1 MSERGKAGTRGPAE
15 MRSLKITPDFVRTAD
30 GSVFL
35 ELGGT
40 RVLCSAQLINGVPG
54 WRRGSGA
61 GWVTAEYS
69 LLPSSTR
76 ERTPRE
82 AVRGKQGG
90 RTIEIQRFI
99 GRSLRT
105 VVDLEALGERT
116 VYVDCDVVEADGGT
130 RCAAVSG
137 GYVALHLALKRAVD
151 NRLLRALPLNDS
163 VAAVSV
169 GVVGGMPVVDLEYE
183 EDCVAEV
190 DMNVVMTGNERLLE
204 VQATAE
210 TEPFERHVLEELL
223 DLAQTGIAQIKEA
236 QMEVVAR
243 AYANVAGGTSRP

>member
-1 MSERGKAGTRGPAE
+1 
-15 MRSLKITPDFVRTAD
+15 MRSLTITPDFVRTAD

-40 RVLCSAQLINGVPG
+40 RVLCSAQLVNGVPG

-116 VYVDCDVVEADGGT
+116 VYIDCDVVEADGGT

-151 NRLLRALPLNDS
+151 NRLLRTLPLNDS

-190 DMNVVMTGNERLLE
+190 DMNVVMTGNGRLLE

-210 TEPFERHVLEELL
+210 TEPFERHVLDELL
-223 DLAQTGIAQIKEA
+223 DLAQSGIAQIKEA
-236 QMEVVAR
+236 QMDVVAG
-243 AYANVAGGTSRP
+243 AYANGTGGTSRP